1 MDSSEQPD
9 APVGG
14 AQATNLEGHAPERE
28 APRSGAPAAGG
39 APPLLDIKSGN
50 VPRGT
55 VRPRWT
61 PKQCSTRRAVIDRLR
76 FWQASGFQCLW
87 VTLTSAPDSP
97 EGRLREDFHVL
108 RKRIGRERG
117 FPDFPYICVDTQ
129 EGHGVLH
136 MIWAWL
142 DPDSRK
148 RASFYIPFEWLQ
160 EEWKAIHGAFHVN
173 IKRIGGAD
181 RDARKL
187 SNYIVAQ
194 YCGGQNALVRLSQSR
209 MPYPFAKMRQALLRG
224 LRSLPERYT
233 DKTID
238 RKEFADGMEGTTA
251 FGREFN
257 RWFWAVFRNAWDGL
271 VRSRSCSA
279 FGVQFAWWGGEL
291 QRV

>member
-1 MDSSEQPD
+1 MEHSEQPD
-9 APVGG
+9 APVGV
-14 AQATNLEGHAPERE
+14 AQKISGQGRAPERE

-55 VRPRWT
+55 VRPQWT
-61 PKQCSTRRAVIDRLR
+61 TKQCTTRRTVLDLLR
-76 FWQASGFQCLW
+76 FWQANGFQCLW

-97 EGRLREDFHVL
+97 KGRLRADFHVL

-117 FPDFPYICVDTQ
+117 FLDFPYVCVDTG

-142 DPDSRK
+142 DPDPRK

-181 RDARKL
+181 KDARKL
-187 SNYIVAQ
+187 SNYIVSQ
-194 YCGGQNALVRLSQSR
+194 YCAGQNALVRLSQSR
-209 MPYPFAKMRQALLRG
+209 MPYPLSKMRQALLRG
-224 LRSLPERYT
+224 LRGLPERYF
-233 DKTID
+233 D
-238 RKEFADGMEGTTA
+238 RSIERKDFPEGKDGSIA
-251 FGREFN
+251 FGKALGK
-257 RWFWAVFRNAWDGL
+257 WLWAVFRNSWDCL
-271 VRSRSCSA
+271 VRSRSCTA
-279 FGVQFAWWGGEL
+279 FGVQFAWWDGEL
-291 QRV
+291 RRV